1 MEQFVHTETRKTV
14 EHQVK
19 RITLILIIICLISI
33 LGAEAI
39 FDSQSAKRPVYMP
52 DMIKIKLSA
61 EAISR
66 TALPT
71 EMYAETGSF
80 GLSAL
85 DDLMRYS
92 GGKAIVRAHRRLKDA
107 AWEAKSGF
115 DRWFLI
121 RLDGSKSAS
130 EALQVFKT
138 SSYIE
143 DASYEYYAYL
153 QIAPNDP
160 QYSANWGHNNTGQG
174 PGGGG
179 IGFDSNAPEAW
190 DQQQGFGSPNVIIA
204 IVDSGV
210 NYNHVDLNDNCI
222 PGYDYGNNDND
233 PMDLHGHGSQC
244 AGVAAGEANNGI
256 GVAGVAGGCK
266 IMPVKV
272 MNNGGDMT
280 FTYIANG
287 ITHAADNNA
296 DVISMSLGAE
306 GGTEE
311 GDYPSCDTALY
322 YAYNAGCT
330 ILAATA
336 NSNTSS
342 IAYPA
347 NHPSVISVG
356 AASPT
361 GQRKSSSSSDG
372 QNWWGSN
379 YGVNI
384 QDDPKAVDIMAAT
397 ILPATTRTGGYS
409 TDFNGTSCATPY
421 AAGVAALVI
430 SKDTG
435 LTPAEV
441 RAAIV
446 NNATDMTIDGGV
458 GWDRYTGYGM
468 INANAALSTIL
479 PGVPTCTITYP
490 EDNSAF
496 IMGSTI
502 TVSAEAIDTDGTILQ
517 VSFYLD
523 GSLNP
528 IATDFNAPYTWDWNT
543 TGQTP
548 WEHNI
553 RVVAMDDVANTR
565 EAIVTVML
573 LYQANDGFESGMFDV
588 YPWTNGS
595 VSPWTV
601 QAEEYY
607 SGIFAAKAGTIGH
620 GQNSTLSLVLN
631 VLETGDI
638 SFFSKVSSEANYD
651 YLRFFIDG
659 VQQAQWSG
667 NIDWT
672 RYNYLVNPGTHTF
685 TWTYIKDQGTS
696 SGLDSAWLDH
706 ITFPPHNAP
715 PYAPTSLT
723 ATTLSPTRIMLSW
736 IDNSSDETEFYVE
749 RQSGS
754 YWTLIDWT
762 ASNVVTLVNDE
773 LTPDTNYFFRVRAAN
788 DNGESGYSNIASATT
803 LGVDCPDNVSAT
815 ADANQVILS
824 WSAPAGGSEGYEIWR
839 YAFANGSA
847 TDGMWLGNITTNT
860 TSFTDLDWH
869 VQAPGNYI
877 WKVMAIHSGINSAAA
892 ISNPLYKPA
901 NGTISGTVTN
911 LSGVPIEAA
920 IVSCGTLTAL
930 SAADGSYTMSAV
942 PGYYNLTASH
952 PDYQSAVLSRVTL
965 ISEQVYT
972 ADFMLPL
979 YTVATPEFNPA
990 PGNYSQAVDIVI
1002 TCANDG
1008 AEIRYTDDGSEPS
1021 QSSLLYSEPIHAT
1034 YQVTIKARAYQP
1046 NCLPSEIATAFYD
1059 INVAGDDPLAPAL
1072 EGISNI
1078 YPNPFSSHTNIR
1090 IYNKDTAQGYSLSI
1104 YNLKGELVK
1113 SYTGNQKGDITL
1125 NWDGRD
1131 SDNRKLATGIYFIKL
1146 QSGKLKQT
1154 RKVILK

>member
-1 MEQFVHTETRKTV
+1 MLIETGKTV

-19 RITLILIIICLISI
+19 RITLILMIICLLSI

-39 FDSQSAKRPVYMP
+39 SHSQSAERPVYVP

-71 EMYAETGSF
+71 EMYAEAESF

-85 DDLMRYS
+85 DDLMLYS
-92 GGKAIVRAHRRLKDA
+92 GGTRIIRAHRRLKDA

-130 EALQVFKT
+130 EALQAFQT
-138 SSYIE
+138 SRYIE
-143 DASYEYYAYL
+143 AVSYEYYAYL
-153 QIAPNDP
+153 QMVPNDP

-179 IGFDSNAPEAW
+179 AGFDSNAPEAW
-190 DQQQGFGSPNVIIA
+190 DQQQVFGSPNVIIA

-210 NYNHVDLNDNCI
+210 NYNHEDLNDNCI
-222 PGYDYGNNDND
+222 PGYDYGSNDAD
-233 PMDLHGHGSQC
+233 PMDTNGHGSQC
-244 AGVAAGEANNGI
+244 AGVAAGETNNGI

-266 IMPVKV
+266 ILPVKV
-272 MNNGGDMT
+272 MDASGNMT
-280 FTYIANG
+280 FTNITNG

-311 GDYPSCDTALY
+311 GDYPSCDAALY

-330 ILAATA
+330 IFAATA
-336 NSNTSS
+336 NSNTSTL
-342 IAYPA
+342 AYPA
-347 NHPSVISVG
+347 NHASVISVG

-384 QDDPKAVDIMAAT
+384 QDDPQAVDIMAAT

-421 AAGVAALVI
+421 AAGVAALII

-435 LTPAEV
+435 LTPAQV
-441 RAAIV
+441 RTAIV
-446 NNATDMTIDGGV
+446 DNATDMTIDGGV

-468 INANAALSTIL
+468 INANAALSSIL
-479 PGVPTCTITYP
+479 PGVPICDITYP
-490 EDNSAF
+490 QNNTAF
-496 IMGSTI
+496 ILGSTI
-502 TVSAEAIDTDGTILQ
+502 PVSANALDADGTILQ

-528 IATDFNAPYTWDWNT
+528 VSTDFDAPYTWDWNT
-543 TGQTP
+543 TGQSL

-553 RVVAMDDVANTR
+553 RVVALDNAANTR
-565 EAIVTVML
+565 EDMVTVML
-573 LYQANDGFESGMFDV
+573 LSQPHDGFESGLFDV
-588 YPWTNGS
+588 YPWTNQS
-595 VSPWTV
+595 AVPWTV

-607 SGIFAAKAGTIGH
+607 TGTFAAKAGTIGH
-620 GQNSTLSLVLN
+620 NQNTTLSLVLN
-631 VLETGDI
+631 VLEPGEL
-638 SFFSKVSSEANYD
+638 SFFRKISSEANYD
-651 YLRFFIDG
+651 YLRFLIDG
-659 VQQAQWSG
+659 VQQVQWSG
-667 NIDWT
+667 YSDWT
-672 RYNYLVNPGTHTF
+672 RYFCPVTAGTHTF
-685 TWTYIKDQGTS
+685 TWTYVKDQGVN
-696 SGLDSAWLDH
+696 SGSDTAWLDH

-715 PYAPTSLT
+715 PYAPSNLS
-723 ATTLSPTRIMLSW
+723 ATTLSPTRILLNW
-736 IDNSSDETEFYVE
+736 TDNSLDETEFYVE

-754 YWTLIDWT
+754 FWTLIDWT
-762 ASNVVTLVNDE
+762 AANVVSLVDDE

-788 DNGESGYSNIASATT
+788 ANGESSYSNIATATT

-815 ADANQVILS
+815 ANANQVILS

-839 YAFANGSA
+839 FSMENGNPANG
-847 TDGMWLGNITTNT
+847 TWLGNYPDNT
-860 TSFTDLDWH
+860 ISTADNDWH
-869 VQAPGNYI
+869 LQAPGMYI
-877 WKVMAIHSGINSAAA
+877 WKVMAIHSGLSSAAA
-892 ISNPLYKPA
+892 LSNPLVKA
-901 NGTISGTVTN
+901 LNGTFSGMVTD

-920 IVSCGTLTAL
+920 TVSCGTLTSLTAP
-930 SAADGSYTMSAV
+930 DGSYSLSAV
-942 PGYYNLTASH
+942 PGYYNLSATH
-952 PDYQSAVLSRVTL
+952 NDYQTVVINRVTL
-965 ISEQVYT
+965 TSGQTYT

-990 PGNYSQAVDIVI
+990 PGNYTQAVALTIS
-1002 TCANDG
+1002 CASDG
-1008 AEIRYTDDGSEPS
+1008 AQIRYTLDGSEPTEAA
-1021 QSSLLYSEPIHAT
+1021 QLYTEAIPLNSLT
-1034 YQVTIKARAYQP
+1034 TVKARAFQL
-1046 NCLPSEIATAFYD
+1046 NCLPSEIISGVYD
-1059 INVAGDDPLAPAL
+1059 INVGTDDPSAPPV

-1078 YPNPFSSHTNIR
+1078 YPNPFSGQTNIR
-1090 IYNKDTAQGYSLSI
+1090 IYHKDASEIYRLSI
-1104 YNLKGELVK
+1104 YNLKGELVR
-1113 SYTGNQKGDITL
+1113 SFSGNQKGEINL
-1125 NWDGRD
+1125 SWDGRD
-1131 SDNRKLATGIYFIKL
+1131 SDNRKLATGIYLVKL

-1154 RKVILK
+1154 QKIILK

>member
-1 MEQFVHTETRKTV
+1 M
-14 EHQVK
+14 K
-19 RITLILIIICLISI
+19 RITLIIITLCLFSL
-33 LGAEAI
+33 LGAEALQNI
-39 FDSQSAKRPVYMP
+39 NTSARPAYVENL
-52 DMIKIKLSA
+52 IKIKLSA

-71 EMYAETGSF
+71 EMYAETESF

-85 DDLMRYS
+85 DDLMHYS
-92 GGKAIVRAHRRLKDA
+92 GGKAIIRAHRHLKDA
-107 AWEAKSGF
+107 AWEAKTGF

-121 RLDGSKSAS
+121 RLDGTKSAT
-130 EALQVFKT
+130 EALDIFKT

-153 QIAPNDP
+153 QMVPNDP

-190 DQQQGFGSPNVIIA
+190 DQQQAFGSQNVIIA

-210 NYNHVDLNDNCI
+210 NYNHADLNDNCI
-222 PGYDYGNNDND
+222 PGYDYGSNDAD
-233 PMDLHGHGSQC
+233 PMDTNGHGSQC
-244 AGVAAGEANNGI
+244 AGVAAAETNNGI

-266 IMPVKV
+266 ILPVKV
-272 MNNGGDMT
+272 MNSSGDMT
-280 FTYIANG
+280 FTYITNG

-296 DVISMSLGAE
+296 DIISMSLGAE

-336 NSNTSS
+336 NSNTSTIS
-342 IAYPA
+342 YPA
-347 NHPSVISVG
+347 NHSSVISVG

-421 AAGVAALVI
+421 AAGVAALI
-430 SKDTG
+430 KSKDTS
-435 LTPAEV
+435 LTPAQV
-441 RAAIV
+441 REAIV

-468 INANAALSTIL
+468 INANAALASIL
-479 PGVPTCTITYP
+479 PGVPICEITYP

-496 IMGSTI
+496 ILGSTI
-502 TVSAEAIDTDGTILQ
+502 NVSVDATDLDGTILQ

-528 IATDFNAPYTWDWNT
+528 IYTDYDAPYSWEWNT
-543 TGQTP
+543 TSQTL
-548 WEHNI
+548 WEHSI
-553 RVVAMDDVANTR
+553 RAVAMDDVANMR
-565 EAIVTVML
+565 EASVNVML
-573 LYQANDGFESGMFDV
+573 LAQAHEGFESGMFDV
-588 YPWTNGS
+588 YPWNHQTA
-595 VSPWTV
+595 VTWTV

-607 SGIFAAKAGTIGH
+607 TGIFAAKAGTISH
-620 GQNSTLSLVLN
+620 GQNTAISVVIN
-631 VLETGDI
+631 VLEPGEI

-651 YLRFFIDG
+651 YLRFFMDG

-667 NIDWT
+667 NVDWARHFYPVET
-672 RYNYLVNPGTHTF
+672 GTHTF

-696 SGLDSAWLDH
+696 SGSDTAWLDH

-715 PYAPTSLT
+715 PYAPSGLT
-723 ATTLSPTRIMLSW
+723 ATALSPTRILLNWS
-736 IDNSSDETEFYVE
+736 DNSSDETEFYVE

-754 YWTLIDWT
+754 YWSLIDWT
-762 ASNVVTLVNDE
+762 AANVATIVNDE
-773 LTPDTNYFFRVRAAN
+773 LSPETTYFFRVRASNA
-788 DNGESGYSNIASATT
+788 NGESSYSNTASATT
-803 LGVDCPDNVSAT
+803 LDIACPDNVSAT
-815 ADANQVILS
+815 ADANQVLLS

-839 YAFANGSA
+839 YTFANGNA
-847 TDGMWLGNITTNT
+847 TNGAWLGNITATA
-860 TSFTDLDWH
+860 TSYTDNEWH
-869 VQAPGNYI
+869 AQVPGTYI
-877 WKVMAIHSGINSAAA
+877 WKVMAIHSGITSDAAA
-892 ISNPLYKPA
+892 SNPLYKPT
-901 NGTISGTVTN
+901 NGTISGIVTN
-911 LSGVPIEAA
+911 LSGTPIDGA
-920 IVSCGTLTAL
+920 IVSCGTLTANT
-930 SAADGSYTMSAV
+930 AADGSYTMSVV

-952 PDYQSAVLSRVTL
+952 ASYQPVVMNRITVT
-965 ISEQVYT
+965 SEQVYT
-972 ADFMLPL
+972 ADFQLPL
-979 YTVATPEFNPA
+979 YTVATPEFTPA

-1008 AEIRYTDDGSEPS
+1008 AEIRYTDDGSEPT
-1021 QSSLLYSEPIHAT
+1021 QASLLYSEPIHAT
-1034 YQVTIKARAYQP
+1034 YHVTIKARAYQP
-1046 NCLPSEIATAFYD
+1046 NCLPSEIASAFYD
-1059 INVAGDDPLAPAL
+1059 INVAGDDPLAPDV

-1078 YPNPFSSHTNIR
+1078 YPNPFGGSTNIR
-1090 IYNKDTAQGYSLSI
+1090 FFTNEAKEAYKLCI

-1113 SYTGNQKGDITL
+1113 SYSGNQKGDITL
-1125 NWDGRD
+1125 SWNGRD
-1131 SDNRKLATGIYFIKL
+1131 NDGRKLATGIYFIKL

-1154 RKVILK
+1154 RKVVLK